1 MKPTALRWLT
11 VPLMGLL
18 FAAHAS
24 AASLDDEAKHVVRDY
39 FVRRQ
44 LLTVC
49 GERFAF
55 APQEPQGL
63 HQCDV
68 CMSLQRGTMCRTAVS
83 TDVYTATLTARDTA
97 CTFIAHSEAEELV
110 CRQLP
115 PARVTC
121 RQQIAD
127 EGAERKGFAI
137 TIHPEQVS
145 QAEKRQNIQWKGTGS
160 VETKERRPSA
170 QETGAPG
177 PSLPTTVQVTLRKE
191 HDAWTVH
198 PNDEVQLWLAH
209 PEPRECQRL
218 ELGRK

>member
-1 MKPTALRWLT
+1 MKPTALRWCT
-11 VPLMGLL
+11 VPLLGLL
-18 FAAHAS
+18 LAAHAS

-55 APQEPQGL
+55 APQAHQGL
-63 HQCDV
+63 HRCDV

-83 TDVYTATLTARDTA
+83 TDAHTATLTARDTA
-97 CTFIAHSEAEELV
+97 CTFVAHSEAEELV

-121 RQQIAD
+121 RPHQAD
-127 EGAERKGFAI
+127 EGAESQGFAI
-137 TIHPEQVS
+137 TLHPEQVS

-177 PSLPTTVQVTLRKE
+177 PSLPTTLHVMIMKE
-191 HDAWTVH
+191 HDAWTVQ
-198 PNDEVQLWLAH
+198 PNDEVQMWLAH
-209 PEPRECQRL
+209 QEPRDCQRM